1 MKKISIFLL
10 AALAMISC
18 GNSYKAQDVKLNN
31 ENDSLNY
38 AVGLGFGLSIRQQ
51 ALTKDSSD
59 EVIAEFID
67 ALENAYLDKEENQL
81 SEVAKLGH
89 NVGASAQMFEKNG
102 LRGNPEWII
111 NEEAFFQGIIN
122 GLYEDT
128 TMMNNEEAYSILLI
142 ASTTPVKA
150 EGAKVINAKCPSKA
164 KTIALKNQIDSINY
178 AFGFLNGLQLGGYI
192 AGMEEKEGDGINE
205 FVEYVNKAL
214 KTNVRNPQLVE
225 TGKNVGQT
233 IRQQEP
239 VGLLGVAGVETK
251 FDLLK
256 QGIING
262 LYNHTTQFDAATAN
276 MFVET
281 TLSRIDA
288 ENKEKEKV
296 QRAEEGQRVKEE
308 GEAFLVANALREEVK
323 TTASGLQYE
332 VLEAGEGPKP
342 TATSTVKVH
351 YEGTLIDGTVFDS
364 SYERGEPIEF
374 PLNGVIKGWT
384 EGLQL
389 MSKGA
394 KYKLYIPYELAY
406 GERGAGASI
415 PPYAALI
422 FTVELLDF
430 H

>member
-1 MKKISIFLL
+1 M
-10 AALAMISC
+10 
-18 GNSYKAQDVKLNN
+18 N
-31 ENDSLNY
+31 
-38 AVGLGFGLSIRQQ
+38 AVI
-51 ALTKDSSD
+51 K
-59 EVIAEFID
+59 
-67 ALENAYLDKEENQL
+67 
-81 SEVAKLGH
+81 
-89 NVGASAQMFEKNG
+89 
-102 LRGNPEWII
+102 
-111 NEEAFFQGIIN
+111 
-122 GLYEDT
+122 
-128 TMMNNEEAYSILLI
+128 
-142 ASTTPVKA
+142 
-150 EGAKVINAKCPSKA
+150 
-164 KTIALKNQIDSINY
+164 
-178 AFGFLNGLQLGGYI
+178 
-192 AGMEEKEGDGINE
+192 
-205 FVEYVNKAL
+205 
-214 KTNVRNPQLVE
+214 
-225 TGKNVGQT
+225 
-233 IRQQEP
+233 
-239 VGLLGVAGVETK
+239 
-251 FDLLK
+251 
-256 QGIING
+256 
-262 LYNHTTQFDAATAN
+262 
-276 MFVET
+276 
-281 TLSRIDA
+281 
-288 ENKEKEKV
+288 KEKV